1 MPELTDAVVT
11 NSSPEMSSIIE
22 NLQKH
27 ALNSQSR
34 QNVINASTSSVKETS
49 SSSQQVNNKIIGIS
63 FVICIALILPKHA
76 YLCHVIIKSIVCICL
91 IPLIVHRA
99 P

>member
-34 QNVINASTSSVKETS
+34 QNVINSSSSSVKETS
-49 SSSQQVNNKIIGIS
+49 SSSQQVNNIVKIIGFFFCYLHCFDFAEACLS
-63 FVICIALILPKHA
+63 VSSNNQLFAFV
-76 YLCHVIIKSIVCICL
+76 
-91 IPLIVHRA
+91 
-99 P
+99 

>member
-11 NSSPEMSSIIE
+11 NSNPEMSSIIE

-34 QNVINASTSSVKETS
+34 QNVINSSSS
-49 SSSQQVNNKIIGIS
+49 SSSQQVNNNK
-63 FVICIALILPKHA
+63 
-76 YLCHVIIKSIVCICL
+76 
-91 IPLIVHRA
+91 
-99 P
+99 